1 VRERR
6 DQQRQVR
13 RVALVTGANRG
24 IGEALARQLAAPEH
38 DHVVVLGCR
47 DLAGGEAVAH
57 AIGRD
62 AWAQALDVVDHRSI
76 ERAVATVLDREGR
89 IDVLVNNAAGH
100 YDLGVAAPDV
110 TAADLRDAL
119 ETNLIGPWEL
129 ARAVLPTMLAAG
141 YGRIVNVSSRS
152 GTFSATWSNAPA
164 YATSKAALNMFTLHL
179 ANTLTGTGVLVN
191 AYCPGWVRTR
201 MGGTEAPV
209 SPEVAA
215 ITGVMLATL
224 PVGSTTTGTMFA
236 EGEPHA
242 W

>member
-1 VRERR
+1 
-6 DQQRQVR
+6 
-13 RVALVTGANRG
+13 
-24 IGEALARQLAAPEH
+24 
-38 DHVVVLGCR
+38 
-47 DLAGGEAVAH
+47 
-57 AIGRD
+57 
-62 AWAQALDVVDHRSI
+62 
-76 ERAVATVLDREGR
+76 
-89 IDVLVNNAAGH
+89 
-100 YDLGVAAPDV
+100 V